1 MIHVSLYKYKS
12 VNITIFYNILEI
24 FLVPKTE
31 EIHKLIKD
39 LLDEYDKIFN
49 EVTEDN
55 IPKKKKKKCKK
66 INKVIELTTL
76 SKNQKKD

>member
-55 IPKKKKKKCKK
+55 IPKKKR
-66 INKVIELTTL
+66 
-76 SKNQKKD
+76 KNVRK